1 MIQSSPCVNSLSLSS
16 TRLFS
21 RGDRHW
27 LAKQHTKALAQM
39 LKLIVSST
47 RSRTRSEPATLIEAG
62 RWRHEER
69 NRGASKETKVVK
81 GNREDAAR
89 FVFCSCSQPELLV
102 TRQWLEVGV
111 DFLVCDFFQGCGVPF
126 GITRAVNQH

>member
-1 MIQSSPCVNSLSLSS
+1 
-16 TRLFS
+16 
-21 RGDRHW
+21 
-27 LAKQHTKALAQM
+27 M

-47 RSRTRSEPATLIEAG
+47 RSRTRSEPATLIKAG

-69 NRGASKETKVVK
+69 NGGASKETKVVK

-89 FVFCSCSQPELLV
+89 FIFCSGSQPEFLV

-111 DFLVCDFFQGCGVPF
+111 NFLVCDFFQGCGVPF